1 MKNII
6 FSVLSMFIA
15 SSSVADINVPE
26 GQDTITWVFAEC
38 RAIDAA
44 SSRLELKDD
53 YYNQPGY
60 ESKNKWET
68 SFWNL
73 ALSYYKDNPDI
84 TRVGNGRADAMAKI
98 ELDLLTNR
106 LNTEN
111 WDAAM
116 LNCGE
121 AYKLLTMDLVKKMEQ

>member
-15 SSSVADINVPE
+15 SSSLADINVPE

-53 YYNQPGY
+53 YYNQPG
-60 ESKNKWET
+60 
-68 SFWNL
+68 
-73 ALSYYKDNPDI
+73 
-84 TRVGNGRADAMAKI
+84 
-98 ELDLLTNR
+98 
-106 LNTEN
+106 
-111 WDAAM
+111 
-116 LNCGE
+116 
-121 AYKLLTMDLVKKMEQ
+121 